1 MEFETQAQLLR
12 YIGKN
17 ENDRNLVQRMIAKGE
32 ILKENGM
39 YILVD
44 KDKKIAELFS
54 EVQKLRDEIVT
65 IKGSNWDYEEA
76 KTQWEYYQGLSRYNK
91 ELLNTVLDIVYN
103 KIKPMLGSRLEWK
116 EDFIDWVME
125 SALER
130 IWKFDDWYK

>member
-65 IKGSNWDYEEA
+65 IKGSN
-76 KTQWEYYQGLSRYNK
+76 
-91 ELLNTVLDIVYN
+91 
-103 KIKPMLGSRLEWK
+103 
-116 EDFIDWVME
+116 
-125 SALER
+125 
-130 IWKFDDWYK
+130 